1 MIGNR
6 KNRILKPFN
15 LLRLLG
21 IILFFYILSRVDLT
35 EISHVLSKIN
45 ISWFVLAI
53 LFQLILLFS
62 KAVRWHVMNDGRS
75 GWRHRLKS
83 WGQFFESYAVGIATP
98 GRLGEMIKAGHEEGK
113 SGKATAILKMI
124 SERGFD
130 VGIFLFFAA
139 LALVAGSFIEIES
152 YWGYVLILI
161 SLSLISVAFILLTS
175 GKSLLFLEKILAR
188 FQMFKQGFSFHHRRY
203 SVKEILIIFLLSLAG
218 ALSHFISCYFLAQ
231 SVNLDIGLLAVAGGM
246 AIAGMFNLLPVTIMG
261 LGTRE
266 LTFLTLYAGYDH
278 SNVMAF
284 SFTILLVAQMGGGLV
299 SLAIGHMLLYADK
312 RNSRRST

>member
-1 MIGNR
+1 MIGKR
-6 KNRILKPFN
+6 KNRIFKPFN

-35 EISHVLSKIN
+35 EIRHVLSKIN
-45 ISWFVLAI
+45 ISWFLLAI
-53 LFQLILLFS
+53 LFQLLLLYS
-62 KAVRWHVMNDGRS
+62 KAVRWHLMNDGRS
-75 GWRHRLKS
+75 GWHHRIKS

-139 LALVAGSFIEIES
+139 LAMVAGSFIDIES
-152 YWGYVLILI
+152 YWGYLVILI

-175 GKSLLFLEKILAR
+175 GKSLLFLERILAR
-188 FQMFKQGFSFHHRRY
+188 FQPFKQGFSFHHRSY
-203 SVKEILIIFLLSLAG
+203 SGKEILNIFLLSLAG

-231 SVNLDIGLLAVAGGM
+231 SVNLNMGLLAVAGGV

-299 SLAIGHMLLYADK
+299 SLAMGQILLKIKRDK
-312 RNSRRST
+312 PRK